1 MNFRITGFD
10 DIGSHTHYSINKV
23 GEHYEVRADNYKCG
37 RTVFTVCADPL
48 QAYKMLEKIFLCV
61 VFGIYADKERM
72 KFIEKEIMKRVY
84 VND

>member
-37 RTVFTVCADPL
+37 RTVSQCAPTH
-48 QAYKMLEKIFLCV
+48 YKLTRCLRRF
-61 VFGIYADKERM
+61 FFA
-72 KFIEKEIMKRVY
+72 
-84 VND
+84 